1 MAVLTGGGTPD
12 PRKSRLFRHPAA
24 AALIPG
30 DDCHD
35 VQDMQFNPTMRLTRF
50 LGTRDGRRIPGRLAQ
65 EQLVSSLGPVLD
77 LSAGG
82 MRVLSTR
89 PVLGIKDVGLRGGE
103 FSVKLT
109 TKVAWSRRLGF
120 RRHEI
125 GLAFL
130 DVDEELATMLSR
142 ISRDHRARSAI

>member
-1 MAVLTGGGTPD
+1 
-12 PRKSRLFRHPAA
+12 
-24 AALIPG
+24 
-30 DDCHD
+30 
-35 VQDMQFNPTMRLTRF
+35 MQFNPTMRLSRF
-50 LGTRDGRRIPGRLAQ
+50 LGSREGRRIPGRLPQ

-89 PVLGIKDVGLRGGE
+89 PLLGMRDIGLRGGD
-103 FSVKLT
+103 FSVKLS

-125 GLAFL
+125 GLTFL
-130 DVDEELATMLSR
+130 DVDEELASMLSR
-142 ISRDHRARSAI
+142 ISSDHRARSAI

>member
-1 MAVLTGGGTPD
+1 
-12 PRKSRLFRHPAA
+12 
-24 AALIPG
+24 
-30 DDCHD
+30 
-35 VQDMQFNPTMRLTRF
+35 MQFNPTMRLSRF
-50 LGTRDGRRIPGRLAQ
+50 LGSRDGRRIPGRLPQ

-89 PVLGIKDVGLRGGE
+89 PLLGTKDIGLRGGD
-103 FSVKLT
+103 FSVKLS

-125 GLAFL
+125 GLTFL
-130 DVDEELATMLSR
+130 DVDEELGTMLSR
-142 ISRDHRARSAI
+142 ISSDHRSRSSI

>member
-1 MAVLTGGGTPD
+1 
-12 PRKSRLFRHPAA
+12 
-24 AALIPG
+24 
-30 DDCHD
+30 
-35 VQDMQFNPTMRLTRF
+35 MQFNPTMRLSRF
-50 LGTRDGRRIPGRLAQ
+50 LGSREGRRIPGRLPQ

-89 PVLGIKDVGLRGGE
+89 PLLGMRDVGLRGGDV
-103 FSVKLT
+103 SVKLS

-125 GLAFL
+125 GLTFL
-130 DVDEELATMLSR
+130 DVDQELVTVLSR
-142 ISRDHRARSAI
+142 ISSDHRARSAI

>member
-1 MAVLTGGGTPD
+1 
-12 PRKSRLFRHPAA
+12 
-24 AALIPG
+24 
-30 DDCHD
+30 
-35 VQDMQFNPTMRLTRF
+35 MQFNPTMRLTRF